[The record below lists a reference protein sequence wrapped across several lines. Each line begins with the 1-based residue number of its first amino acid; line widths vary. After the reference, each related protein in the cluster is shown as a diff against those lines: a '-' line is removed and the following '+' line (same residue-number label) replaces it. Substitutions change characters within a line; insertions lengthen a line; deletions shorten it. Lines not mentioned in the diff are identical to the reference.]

1 MNCDKTIGLLFF
13 RDILD
18 LQQGGIMSVFPVIVV
33 VEDDKELATYIEQ
46 ILTTQRY
53 TVYVAHQGTRG
64 LKLVDDVQPSLVLLD
79 LTLPDIEGKTVCKHI
94 KDKYPTIPVVMLTAR
109 SSTEDIVAGL
119 QVGADDY
126 ITKPFQSEE
135 LLARVQTRLRAP
147 ENNAVLRLG
156 DLEVNTQNFE
166 VHRAGKLIPLTHTE
180 YSLLHYLIL
189 NQGRVITREMIL
201 SNVWS
206 YSPDVESRVVDV
218 YIGYLRK
225 KLEGKGQK
233 KLIHSVRGFGYV
245 LKTD

>member
-1 MNCDKTIGLLFF
+1 
-13 RDILD
+13 
-18 LQQGGIMSVFPVIVV
+18 MSVFPVIVV
-33 VEDDKELATYIEQ
+33 VEDDKSLAEYIEQ
-46 ILTTQRY
+46 ILTNQRY
-53 TVYVAHQGTRG
+53 TVYVAHQGTRA
-64 LKLVDDVQPSLVLLD
+64 LTLVDDVQPSLVLLD
-79 LTLPDIEGKTVCKHI
+79 LTLPDIEGTTVCQHI
-94 KDKYPTIPVVMLTAR
+94 KNKYPTIPVVMLTAR

-119 QVGADDY
+119 QTGADDY
-126 ITKPFQSEE
+126 ITKPFQAEE

-147 ENNAVLRLG
+147 ENNAVLKLG
-156 DLEVNTQNFE
+156 DLQMNTQTFE
-166 VHRAGKLIPLTHTE
+166 VKRGEKTIPLTHTE
-180 YSLLHYLIL
+180 YSLLHYLLL

-245 LKTD
+245 LKAD